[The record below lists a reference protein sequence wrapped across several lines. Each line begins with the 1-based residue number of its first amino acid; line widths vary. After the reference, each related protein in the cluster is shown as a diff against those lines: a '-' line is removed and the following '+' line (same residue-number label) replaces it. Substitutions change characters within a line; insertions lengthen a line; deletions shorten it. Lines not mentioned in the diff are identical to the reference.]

1 MKKCTD
7 LNSVKEVAGCL
18 LYTDVHRVENYPFL
32 VKHPFTDSA
41 FAAIAK
47 NPEKVTENKVINILE
62 SESNLNRWREYVAE
76 RIDSAESADEIYSC
90 ITKPYRLTFM
100 KYAGQYLSEK
110 DFAEMLCSAWIT
122 SENPNSDVNVSL
134 SELLRMFRSADKS
147 LLMTAEERKRLD
159 ELDDPVTVYRGVTP
173 YNAKSVKAMSWTL
186 DYLCEW
192 QCIDGAAYLPQTRR
206 RVFLVGYLDPRC
218 AGEILPI
225 ERKGGKALSELTD
238 HQPQGK
244 RVYDAGGAAITQTA
258 SCGGFGGR
266 TGLYLVDYNENSKF
280 TDTARCITARQDSGM
295 SHHKGEH
302 SAVFFEYDG
311 VYPVI
316 NPDRETVRQNG
327 PRFRPNGAPSY
338 CLTVVDRHGIFHRGW
353 IRKLHPQECFRL
365 MGFSDEQFFKLKN
378 ELGLSDSKLYK
389 LAGNSIM
396 VPVLV
401 DILSRLKAVNEK
413 YQIIKE

>member
-1 MKKCTD
+1 M
-7 LNSVKEVAGCL
+7 
-18 LYTDVHRVENYPFL
+18 FL
-32 VKHPFTDSA
+32 V
-41 FAAIAK
+41 
-47 NPEKVTENKVINILE
+47 E
-62 SESNLNRWREYVAE
+62 
-76 RIDSAESADEIYSC
+76 
-90 ITKPYRLTFM
+90 
-100 KYAGQYLSEK
+100 
-110 DFAEMLCSAWIT
+110 
-122 SENPNSDVNVSL
+122 
-134 SELLRMFRSADKS
+134 
-147 LLMTAEERKRLD
+147 
-159 ELDDPVTVYRGVTP
+159 
-173 YNAKSVKAMSWTL
+173 
-186 DYLCEW
+186 
-192 QCIDGAAYLPQTRR
+192 
-206 RVFLVGYLDPRC
+206 YLDPRC

-327 PRFRPNGAPSY
+327 PRFRPNGAPAY
-338 CLTVVDRHGIFHRGW
+338 CLTVVDRHGILHNGW